1 MAENLNYRI
10 KQTRLMLW
18 RVIEWYNYIREK
30 TEICE
35 MNIIS
40 KHMSRL
46 DNDLQEATEITTWIN
61 YSKCM
66 TLVYIKWV
74 LINIF

>member
-1 MAENLNYRI
+1 MAENLDYRI